1 MFDTLRGGDD
11 IRMLWTLFLRIRG
24 YCTDRLFSLK
34 LIKNDLNWT
43 SKHAWLTKCYPE
55 IGKKK
60 KSIQKTPLKT
70 KTPEGQLFIH
80 YLGTRLKKFTLLYI
94 EFIEVISNTICFFH
108 DPGTLFFLLSVN
120 QSPDLVIVISCI
132 SKVK

>member
-60 KSIQKTPLKT
+60 KKHT
-70 KTPEGQLFIH
+70 KNPAKNKNSRGTVIYSLPGYAPEEIHFIVH
-80 YLGTRLKKFTLLYI
+80 WI
-94 EFIEVISNTICFFH
+94 HWSNI
-108 DPGTLFFLLSVN
+108 
-120 QSPDLVIVISCI
+120 
-132 SKVK
+132 